1 MKGAKVAISE
11 GLLVQLYNLGKKE
24 DKPISVLVEEML
36 KAEIKR
42 RRLEGE
48 Q

>member
-1 MKGAKVAISE
+1 MKGAKVSIRE
-11 GLLVQLYNLGKKE
+11 DLLVQLYNLGKKE
-24 DKPISVLVEEML
+24 DKPIAALVDEML

-42 RRLEGE
+42 RRLEGG